1 MTIHCN
7 TDNILNIFPNPT
19 VLKKYMLLHEIN
31 ILNVDASC
39 ETSRT
44 NNGLYI
50 IVTLTKQQANQLK
63 ALSHQ
68 NKLQI
73 KGNRIFVNF
82 YFPSD
87 HYKKKKN

>member
-7 TDNILNIFPNPT
+7 TDNILNIFPDPT
-19 VLKKYMLLHEIN
+19 VLEKYMLSHEIN

-39 ETSRT
+39 ESSHD
-44 NNGLYI
+44 GLYI